1 MNGLWIVF
9 LLVVLGGAIKVATD
23 VRNEKFARNPAAV
36 AEAISATNRFAE
48 QSLKPGENLLLSDY
62 SHQMNAYVLIT
73 DQGIYYKQS
82 GRNSDRL
89 FSTTYHDIIKCEF
102 KDASLSKCRSDQQVA
117 SIHIKAQRGKCVLM
131 TFPKIKEMAAELARQ
146 GFEKKSM
153 VSGH

>member
-36 AEAISATNRFAE
+36 AEALSETNRFAE

-62 SHQMNAYVLIT
+62 SSQMKAYVLMT

-82 GRNSDRL
+82 GKNSDHL

-153 VSGH
+153 FSGH